1 MFKELLP
8 ILKQGAMLT
17 VGSIGHRILQF
28 ALLPIYT
35 RLLSP
40 ADFGIIE
47 MLTIFCTI
55 FSYFVLLG
63 TRQGFT
69 RNYLL
74 KEKKSPGD
82 SQNKNKVLNTSIW
95 FVTIWGI
102 LLSVLGLYFSDS
114 LGYFFLKSNDYNHL
128 IIISIFWGLGL
139 AFNQIPQAYFL
150 NNGKM
155 GTFVIISTVQLLINL
170 GLIIYWVV
178 LYNMGVEGIVR
189 ANAIIQLT
197 FGLGL
202 NTILLIKHRYFINV
216 TILKKILRFGVP
228 AMFSGLLIVFFDMV
242 DRLLINQYL
251 GLHEL
256 GLYAIG
262 RKVTAIL
269 SLTLLSAFCGVWS
282 PYCLKLANRDDHKI
296 FIPKFL
302 LPLVSTFA
310 IASLCVSLI
319 AVANRAS

>member
-1 MFKELLP
+1 MLKELLL
-8 ILKQGAMLT
+8 ILKQGAVLA
-17 VGSIGHRILQF
+17 VGNVGQRILQF

-47 MLTIFCTI
+47 MLTIFCTF
-55 FSYFVLLG
+55 FSLFALLG

-74 KEKKSPGD
+74 KEKNSAAD
-82 SQNKNKVLNTSIW
+82 SQNKDKVLNTSIW

-114 LGYFFLKSNDYNHL
+114 LGHFLLKSNDYNNL
-128 IIISIFWGLGL
+128 MIMSIFWGLGL
-139 AFNQIPQAYFL
+139 AFNQIPQAHFL

-178 LYNMGVEGIVR
+178 WYKMGVEGIIR
-189 ANAIIQLT
+189 ANAITQLT

-202 NTILLIKHRYFINV
+202 NAVLLIKHRYFINV
-216 TILKKILRFGVP
+216 SILKKILRFGVP
-228 AMFSGLLIVFFDMV
+228 AMFSGLLITSFYMI
-242 DRLLINQYL
+242 DRL
-251 GLHEL
+251 
-256 GLYAIG
+256 
-262 RKVTAIL
+262 
-269 SLTLLSAFCGVWS
+269 F
-282 PYCLKLANRDDHKI
+282 
-296 FIPKFL
+296 
-302 LPLVSTFA
+302 
-310 IASLCVSLI
+310 
-319 AVANRAS
+319 